1 MRNVIHFKAV
11 EDDGIA
17 HSSSTFDKRSLKR
30 EWFCWSSQKLIELTD
45 KLNCSEN
52 IFKCHSHQAALI
64 LSILLL
70 SSVCTKLLLGKKDQI
85 SQSTHTQYDLLK
97 VIELWKCI
105 CLRDIFSYLLG
116 Q

>member
-70 SSVCTKLLLGKKDQI
+70 SSEFYVLN
-85 SQSTHTQYDLLK
+85 Y
-97 VIELWKCI
+97 
-105 CLRDIFSYLLG
+105 Y
-116 Q
+116 